1 MPSNISGLISELR
14 SLLARR
20 GGAEDPALGAL
31 AARTLELA
39 VLVQEQGS
47 EIAELKARLDLRSG

>member
-1 MPSNISGLISELR
+1 MPSISGLVTELR
-14 SLLARR
+14 ALLARR
-20 GGAEDPALGAL
+20 GGAEDPALNEL

-47 EIAELKARLDLRSG
+47 QIAELKARLDLRSR